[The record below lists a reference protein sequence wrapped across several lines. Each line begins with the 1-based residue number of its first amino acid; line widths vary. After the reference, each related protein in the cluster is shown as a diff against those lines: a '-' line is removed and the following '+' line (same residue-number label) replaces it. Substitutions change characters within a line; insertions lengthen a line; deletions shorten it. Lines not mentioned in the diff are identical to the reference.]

1 LIRDLP
7 GLSRDPVNRPTGELR
22 PHLLSPLYPT
32 GMDVSR
38 KTYAVYILTNRHVTT
53 LYVGVTGDLARRI
66 YEHKTGAVDGFT
78 KRYNV
83 NRLVYAEEF
92 SDVRQALDREKQL
105 KNWKRA
111 WKIDLIR
118 SQNPDFDDL
127 SDTVWG

>member
-1 LIRDLP
+1 
-7 GLSRDPVNRPTGELR
+7 
-22 PHLLSPLYPT
+22 
-32 GMDVSR
+32 MDVSR

-92 SDVRQALDREKQL
+92 SDVHQALDREKQL
-105 KNWKRA
+105 KNWKRT
-111 WKIDLIR
+111 WKMDLIR

-127 SDTVWG
+127 SDTVWE